1 MLRPSCDPADSRS
14 LNTNMPIE
22 ISTKDGRL
30 RANGLDVS
38 YLEAG
43 RGDPLIVFPPQDGE
57 LFDPLTTKL
66 PEPQRVISLDLSS
79 RRSSTIEGS
88 AEKLSNA
95 FAKFGLD
102 RYCAIG
108 ISDGAA
114 HAIAAPEQVDKLIL
128 LSPIKLSQHS
138 MVRLGEVNAPT
149 LVDTRDTSGS
159 AEAGRLCRE
168 KIRACHLSFLYEAEH
183 ALAADR

>member
-1 MLRPSCDPADSRS
+1 
-14 LNTNMPIE
+14 MPIE
-22 ISTKDGRL
+22 ISSKEGRL
-30 RANGLDVS
+30 QANGLDVS

-57 LFDPLTTKL
+57 LFDPLITKL
-66 PEPQRVISLDLSS
+66 AESQRVISLGLSS

-88 AEKLSNA
+88 AEKLSDA

-114 HAIAAPEQVDKLIL
+114 PALAQAIALRNR
-128 LSPIKLSQHS
+128 S
-138 MVRLGEVNAPT
+138 
-149 LVDTRDTSGS
+149 TS
-159 AEAGRLCRE
+159 
-168 KIRACHLSFLYEAEH
+168 
-183 ALAADR
+183 

>member
-1 MLRPSCDPADSRS
+1 
-14 LNTNMPIE
+14 MPIE
-22 ISTKDGRL
+22 ISTKEGRL
-30 RANGLDVS
+30 QANGLDVS

-57 LFDPLTTKL
+57 LFDPLITKL
-66 PEPQRVISLDLSS
+66 AESQRVISLDLSS

-88 AEKLSNA
+88 AEKLSDA

-108 ISDGAA
+108 ISDGAAPALA

-138 MVRLGEVNAPT
+138 IVRLGEVNAPT
-149 LVDTRDTSGS
+149 LVVVGTRDTSGS

-168 KIRACHLSFLYEAEH
+168 KIRACHLSFLYGADH